1 MNKFTNAW
9 RSLLFVAAFFI
20 SFLSFGQS
28 AGTIGLGVKGGDPT
42 GLSVKFYR
50 PSLSIELV
58 VGRPYYFSG
67 RYYDNSYYSKRFYKI
82 DKYNYPYYKFGYYT
96 ARNPMAIQ
104 VHFLKSK
111 ATKTA
116 KELKWYYGAGP
127 QLRMHKI
134 EYFYFDDRY
143 RNAVYSEVYNN
154 IDLGIDGVFGLEYT
168 FSDLPLSIFADA
180 NIFLE
185 IVDEVTLSPQGGLG
199 VRFNIK

>member
-1 MNKFTNAW
+1 MINFKNVW
-9 RSLLFVAAFFI
+9 RSLFFVVAFFI
-20 SFLSFGQS
+20 STVGFSQS

-42 GLSVKFYR
+42 GLSVKFYKAAMA
-50 PSLSIELV
+50 IELV

-67 RYYDNSYYSKRFYKI
+67 RYYNGSYYSDRFYKI
-82 DKYNYPYYKFGYYT
+82 DKYKHPYYKYGYYT
-96 ARNPMAIQ
+96 ARNPIAIQ
-104 VHFLKSK
+104 LHFLKSK
-111 ATKTA
+111 STKTA

-134 EYFYFDDRY
+134 EYFYYDDRY

-154 IDLGIDGVFGLEYT
+154 IDLGIDGVLGLEYT

-180 NIFLE
+180 NLFLE
-185 IVDEVTLSPQGGLG
+185 IVDEISLSPQGGIG